1 MLLTRLLNQP
11 RPRSCLVVYEPR
23 RPVVIHIDDIPFVY
37 KARPPTMRA
46 FVVKELTHP
55 SNISLSKDVPEPT
68 AGPGQ
73 VLVDVYSA
81 GLNFF
86 EVPFFYAQF
95 QFSSTIA
102 IDPPSTGK
110 TSNKSPF
117 AIYSWI
123 RICGQDI

>member
-1 MLLTRLLNQP
+1 M
-11 RPRSCLVVYEPR
+11 
-23 RPVVIHIDDIPFVY
+23 
-37 KARPPTMRA
+37 
-46 FVVKELTHP
+46 KELTHP
-55 SNISLSKDVPEPT
+55 SNISLSTDIPEPT

-86 EVPFFYAQF
+86 EVGTTFFYAPSPQPSF
-95 QFSSTIA
+95 FFLA

-110 TSNKSPF
+110 ISNKTPF
-117 AIYSWI
+117 TIYSWN